1 MKILQSILVFGR
13 LPKQVGDRAIH
24 GYASLRSRLFS
35 RDLLPKGRSHSYPWR
50 GLLTILF
57 ILFKSGAIFGQVDNA
72 LISSQDP
79 SLSAIN
85 KGKGND
91 IILRWAPSPAGTWLK
106 SIHRGFYTIEKQ
118 VFKTVA
124 DFHPENYILVG
135 GPLFPWSIDKI
146 EEALEM
152 TKDSSL
158 LIAGHCLYGD
168 WESIDSTKELDIKG
182 MYDRNQELTNRYGIA
197 LFAADRFPIAA
208 EAMALRHVDKN
219 AYVDHSVIYRISL
232 FIDSVIVAQ
241 TTTIFDGFDKR
252 VFKPVIKSFGEE
264 EEKIILSWDR
274 KIHEKSY
281 TSYWIERSR
290 DSINFERINTLPYI
304 HAEDVQQSLGE
315 SDINYIISVNNY
327 DPHYYRIVGIDPFG
341 DDSEPSDA
349 FLLMGRD
356 RTPPP
361 APNNAKAYMPDDR
374 FMHVEWMQDTTSDD
388 LHAYF
393 ILYSTE
399 SDGVFLPLSDTLPAF
414 ARTFIDRAP
423 DYINKNFYKICA
435 IDTAGNYAC
444 TDPVYGFVQ
453 DTFPPEKPT
462 GLHGEIDSSGVVTLQ
477 WDLGPERDID
487 GYHVYFSNRFNG
499 VFSIITN
506 DLVRDTTFQ
515 DSISLNSL
523 TKEVFYRIVAV
534 DVRGNYSD
542 FSDMVRVI
550 RPDTI
555 PPGPAVFTKYEVREQ
570 GIYLEWHPSRSSD
583 VVIHHLY
590 RSMDGE
596 AFVLIDSFTDRNEN
610 QYVDTILLPGVR
622 YTYRIL
628 AMDDSGLQST
638 SVQHV
643 SVKSPAK
650 KNASAPILSVLSEGE
665 KAIITITFDQTIKKV
680 IIYKAIDNGPFLTW
694 KQMDDPQ
701 EPLVDHLNPGI
712 EYRYKAMAILE
723 SGVKTNFSETKT
735 IQAK

>member
-13 LPKQVGDRAIH
+13 LPNQVGDRAIH
-24 GYASLRSRLFS
+24 GYASLRSSLFS
-35 RDLLPKGRSHSYPWR
+35 LDLLPKGRSHSYPWR
-50 GLLTILF
+50 ILLVLLIS
-57 ILFKSGAIFGQVDNA
+57 ISGNATLFGQGNDS
-72 LISSQDP
+72 LITSAIP

-85 KGKGND
+85 KGKDQD
-91 IILRWAPSPAGTWLK
+91 IILRWAPEPAGTWLK
-106 SIHRGFYTIEKQ
+106 SVQRGFYIIEKQ
-118 VFKTVA
+118 VFKSIA
-124 DFHPENYILVG
+124 DFHPENFELVI
-135 GPLFPWSIDKI
+135 GPLFPWSSDTI
-146 EEALEM
+146 EAKFES
-152 TKDSSL
+152 TQDSSL
-158 LIAGHCLYGD
+158 LIAGHCLYGE
-168 WESIDSTKELDIKG
+168 WESIDTTRELDIKG
-182 MYDRNQELTNRYGIA
+182 MYDRAQELTNRYGIA
-197 LFAADRFPIAA
+197 LFTADRYPIAA
-208 EAMALRHVDKN
+208 EAMALRFVDKN

-232 FIDSVIVAQ
+232 FIDSVLVAQ
-241 TTTIFDGFDKR
+241 TTTIFDGFDKK
-252 VFKPVIKSFGEE
+252 VYKPVLKSFGEE

-327 DPHYYRIVGIDPFG
+327 DPYYYRIVGLDPFG
-341 DDSEPSDA
+341 DESEPSEA
-349 FLLMGRD
+349 IKLMGKD

-361 APNNAKAYMPDDR
+361 APNDAKAHMPDDR

-393 ILYSTE
+393 ILYSKE

-414 ARTFIDRAP
+414 VRSFIDRAP
-423 DYINKNFYKICA
+423 DYINKKFYKICA

-462 GLHGEIDSSGVVTLQ
+462 GLHGVIDSSGVVTLQ

-487 GYHVYFSNRFNG
+487 GYHIYFSNRFNG
-499 VFSIITN
+499 VFSIISN

-555 PPGPAVFTKYEVREQ
+555 PPGPAIFTKYEVREQ
-570 GIYLEWHPSRSSD
+570 GIYMEWHPSRSSD
-583 VVIHHLY
+583 VIIHHLY

-596 AFVLIDSFTDRNEN
+596 AFILIDSFINRNEN
-610 QYVDTILLPGVR
+610 QYLDTIVSPDVR

-628 AMDDSGLQST
+628 AVDDSGLQST
-638 SVQHV
+638 SVQDV
-643 SVKSPAK
+643 SVKSPVK
-650 KNASAPILSVLSEGE
+650 KLVSAPILSVMAEGK
-665 KAIITITFDQTIKKV
+665 KAIISLTYDPSMKKV
-680 IIYKAIDNGPFLTW
+680 IIYRSIDKGPFLTW
-694 KQMDDPQ
+694 KHLDNQQESLIDD
-701 EPLVDHLNPGI
+701 LSPGV
-712 EYRYKAMAILE
+712 EYHYKAMAILE
-723 SGVKTNFSETKT
+723 SGVKTNFSETQI